1 MRARSATRTAVL
13 LAGVLLMVP
22 TVTAAEPTPSAQS
35 SSDRAAGDQSAVG
48 AATTNEFCPVRPT
61 EPGLE
66 DHELT
71 YGGKK
76 IRFCCEPC
84 MQAFKKNPQAYLK
97 NLPQFED
104 NPAELEEDPDSADS
118 FMARMNSEETRR
130 HLLLFSSVTLG
141 LLVAT
146 WLLRGLF
153 RRRGW
158 RSGVRPGIVCMGT
171 CVLLAAVVALYLRA
185 RSLDD
190 EIHQQ
195 ELKDLLHFA
204 TYHDFGE
211 TPIPARPPMPKRLKA
226 TFYRG
231 NDERSPRLFN
241 GGHYRTCTFQIAL
254 CDEAGRELSYGAEL
268 APHVDESLRDS
279 PSRLGETRPRA
290 AASRLGVRF
299 EIERGP
305 HTPDFFW
312 APDRMQRY
320 FLTQRCD
327 PFMGSEGPIADRV
340 DLRTE
345 QEMQRWA
352 AWFPIGEVP
361 ENDAD
366 GKQDYAGIIYA
377 CEEFSTPERMYGA
390 RMHYAIQYDIHVQ
403 GGRIDAQS
411 DLWMGALYRT
421 RKVLQWRLPLEQWF
435 SHQPIPELPKPSV
448 NDPKLQGISDY
459 IHGPSH

>member
-1 MRARSATRTAVL
+1 MPSRRTLAYLVLSANILRFVPVLAVATNPGVQASACDDSGKACAP
-13 LAGVLLMVP
+13 AG
-22 TVTAAEPTPSAQS
+22 
-35 SSDRAAGDQSAVG
+35 
-48 AATTNEFCPVRPT
+48 NEFCPVRPT

-66 DHELT
+66 EYELE
-71 YGGKK
+71 YAGQK

-84 MQAFKKNPQAYLK
+84 MRAFKKNPQAYLK
-97 NLPQFED
+97 NLPQFEA
-104 NPAELEEDPDSADS
+104 NPAELEEEPDSAAS
-118 FMARMNSEETRR
+118 LMGQLSSEETRTQM
-130 HLLLFSSVTLG
+130 LLFSSITAG
-141 LLVAT
+141 LLLVT
-146 WLLRGLF
+146 WLLRALF

-158 RSGVRPGIVCMGT
+158 RSGVRPGLMLVSG

-185 RSLDD
+185 LSLNR
-190 EIHQQ
+190 EIHQEQ
-195 ELKDLLHFA
+195 LKDLLHFA

-211 TPIPARPPMPKRLKA
+211 KPIPAKPPVPKRLKA

-254 CDEAGRELSYGAEL
+254 CDEGGRELSYGSDVVGHA
-268 APHVDESLRDS
+268 
-279 PSRLGETRPRA
+279 TRVSHEAGR
-290 AASRLGVRF
+290 RLGVRL

-312 APDRMQRY
+312 TPDRMQRY

-345 QEMQRWA
+345 QEMQRWS
-352 AWFPIGEVP
+352 AWFPIDEAPPKG
-361 ENDAD
+361 AR
-366 GKQDYAGIIYA
+366 GGSQDLAGIIYA
-377 CEEFSTPERMYGA
+377 CEEFATPQRMYGA
-390 RMHYAIQYDIHVQ
+390 RMHYAIQYDIHIRE
-403 GGRIDAQS
+403 GRIDEQS

-435 SHQPIPELPKPSV
+435 SHEPIPVLPKPSIR
-448 NDPKLQGISDY
+448 DPKLLGITDY
-459 IHGPSH
+459 TRNPKPGSEVSTPPAGETAQ